1 MGPSQG
7 CRGRAR
13 NGNVGRPGVKF
24 RKRNMEI
31 SGRSCAVTAKNC
43 TVLKSV
49 MLVQNYCFACVF
61 VQGDKGVF
69 RDV

>member
-1 MGPSQG
+1 
-7 CRGRAR
+7 
-13 NGNVGRPGVKF
+13 
-24 RKRNMEI
+24 MEI

-69 RDV
+69 RDVRWDPNSISVMRDRAQISHEA

>member
-1 MGPSQG
+1 
-7 CRGRAR
+7 
-13 NGNVGRPGVKF
+13 
-24 RKRNMEI
+24 MEI

-49 MLVQNYCFACVF
+49 MLLQNYCFACVF

>member
-1 MGPSQG
+1 
-7 CRGRAR
+7 
-13 NGNVGRPGVKF
+13 
-24 RKRNMEI
+24 MEI

-43 TVLKSV
+43 TVLTSV

-61 VQGDKGVF
+61 VQDDKGVF

>member
-1 MGPSQG
+1 
-7 CRGRAR
+7 
-13 NGNVGRPGVKF
+13 
-24 RKRNMEI
+24 MEI

-49 MLVQNYCFACVF
+49 MLVQNYCFASVF

>member
-1 MGPSQG
+1 
-7 CRGRAR
+7 
-13 NGNVGRPGVKF
+13 
-24 RKRNMEI
+24 MEI

-69 RDV
+69 RDVMGPKQYQRDARSGPN